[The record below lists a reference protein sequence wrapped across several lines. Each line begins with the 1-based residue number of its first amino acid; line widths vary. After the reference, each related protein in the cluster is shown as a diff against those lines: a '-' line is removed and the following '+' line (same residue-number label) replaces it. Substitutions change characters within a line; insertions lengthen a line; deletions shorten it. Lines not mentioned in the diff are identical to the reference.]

1 MTSSEQYAAIIHD
14 NAMMSL
20 MKDKDAELFEQNIY
34 KAIELKYKLYGIST
48 DYFGSVSIV
57 RGLRIQLSK
66 DSRHSEQEEGKVLH
80 TSYLCSEAFHLRVE
94 RLC

>member
-1 MTSSEQYAAIIHD
+1 MLRYCLD
-14 NAMMSL
+14 AMKMLLNEPLSKAYIL
-20 MKDKDAELFEQNIY
+20 NEYLQEVCRQN
-34 KAIELKYKLYGIST
+34 
-48 DYFGSVSIV
+48 GSVSIV

>member
-1 MTSSEQYAAIIHD
+1 MKEPLSDTRSWPWRPAPKHHSPVFDTKIAPRSEY
-14 NAMMSL
+14 
-20 MKDKDAELFEQNIY
+20 
-34 KAIELKYKLYGIST
+34 
-48 DYFGSVSIV
+48 GSVSIV

>member
-1 MTSSEQYAAIIHD
+1 MLTVEFDDEMILDEMLVSYYYSRRPTTVYHRFHKEY
-14 NAMMSL
+14 NGEMVMEYS
-20 MKDKDAELFEQNIY
+20 
-34 KAIELKYKLYGIST
+34 
-48 DYFGSVSIV
+48 GSVSIV